1 MTKMSKLFKDLI
13 ADERGATAVEYG
25 LIAGLIVIGL
35 LGGLSAVGD
44 ANDATYQMLDDKI
57 AV

>member
-1 MTKMSKLFKDLI
+1 MKTMCQSFKALI

-35 LGGLSAVGD
+35 LGGLTAVGD
-44 ANDATYQMLDDKI
+44 ANDATYEMLDERI

>member
-1 MTKMSKLFKDLI
+1 MNARRLFKDLI

-35 LGGLSAVGD
+35 LSGLTAVAN
-44 ANDATYQMLDDKI
+44 ANDATYQTIDTSI
-57 AV
+57 VT

>member
-1 MTKMSKLFKDLI
+1 MMQCPCSVKRFL
-13 ADERGATAVEYG
+13 ADERGSSAVEYG

-35 LGGLSAVGD
+35 LAGLTAVAD
-44 ANDATYQMLDDKI
+44 ANDQTYDHIETEL

>member
-1 MTKMSKLFKDLI
+1 MNACGRTFTKLL

-35 LGGLSAVGD
+35 LAGLTSVAD
-44 ANDATYQMLDDKI
+44 ANDATYELIEDEL
-57 AV
+57 VV

>member
-1 MTKMSKLFKDLI
+1 MTTMRQILKALI

-25 LIAGLIVIGL
+25 LIAALIVVGL

-44 ANDATYQMLDDKI
+44 ANDATYQSLEAQI

>member
-1 MTKMSKLFKDLI
+1 MTMMSKLFKDLI